1 MTRVLLSFFVSGLLI
16 VVGIYTAWVQSG
28 NYALA
33 GELDC
38 LQLESEWHMRRASEL
53 REAIERF
60 EFEAVVGETDAE
72 SVDEISM
79 RGDESEAAAEL

>member
-33 GELDC
+33 GELDR

-60 EFEAVVGETDAE
+60 EFEAVVDETAP
-72 SVDEISM
+72 SNVDEGQM
-79 RGDESEAAAEL
+79 RGNEGEAAAEL